1 MTTQANIRQAN
12 PTHASKYHSGKT
24 LTKLLTHRTS
34 PNHTSTSYRQ
44 CPMLLVNI
52 RSQNHKAYI
61 TQAISHASHESSI
74 PKSHQQKPS
83 ALTLPHCCQ
92 CREMVL
98 HRMAADRNGF
108 GFGSSSFMTT
118 PTHSCQCREKVLR
131 RMAADRNGLGSGS
144 SSFMT
149 TPTHSLD
156 LLERRMAST
165 TV

>member
-1 MTTQANIRQAN
+1 
-12 PTHASKYHSGKT
+12 
-24 LTKLLTHRTS
+24 
-34 PNHTSTSYRQ
+34 
-44 CPMLLVNI
+44 MLLVNQ

-61 TQAISHASHESSI
+61 TQAISHASRESSI

-108 GFGSSSFMTT
+108 GFGSSSFMTMPTHSCQCREKVLRRMAADRNGLDSGSSSFMTT